1 MATHRSGGN
10 GENNERKQRN
20 DDDDDDDLLEEE
32 GRKKKEE
39 GRGKIEWTNGVKKR
53 EPRFRKYACV
63 RAGARANM
71 CSGAKLA
78 ELEPNAGIFD
88 FCGHARN
95 F

>member
-1 MATHRSGGN
+1 MKTTS
-10 GENNERKQRN
+10 ENNVTTTTTTTTIYSKRR
-20 DDDDDDDLLEEE
+20 
-32 GRKKKEE
+32 GGKKKEE
-39 GRGKIEWTNGVKKR
+39 GRGKIKWTNGVKKR

>member
-1 MATHRSGGN
+1 MKTTS
-10 GENNERKQRN
+10 ENNVTTTTTTIYSKRR
-20 DDDDDDDLLEEE
+20 
-32 GRKKKEE
+32 GGKKKEE

>member
-1 MATHRSGGN
+1 MKTTS
-10 GENNERKQRN
+10 ENNVTKTTTTTTIYSKRRGGKKGRGG
-20 DDDDDDDLLEEE
+20 EE
-32 GRKKKEE
+32 KKEE